1 MTICLETTI
10 QRWNG
15 ADGEQMNITDAPEG
29 SKFRAVDNGKK
40 YIFHDGGWA
49 EDREL
54 IYAIQAAAI

>member
-15 ADGEQMNITDAPEG
+15 QDGDQVSITDVKEG
-29 SKFRAVDNGKK
+29 STFHAVDTGRK

-49 EDREL
+49 EDLRG
-54 IYAIQAAAI
+54 IYIAEHI